1 MRGKLTQEMTD
12 SQKRL
17 IDEGKATALPLIIEC
32 TVFDYHEDE
41 RWDIDITA
49 TLPNVGDGHPSFT
62 AGDETYYAFNGQLYK
77 QKQYFAE
84 IKKRRVRDSTIN
96 VVRNSTSVWEEGA
109 YEGARKNYK
118 DYYSNSIVIN
128 GRVAIPVERPL
139 YARLWRGAITVT
151 EYLDT
156 TLVKDGDTET
166 YINDPSVASWRVP
179 LAYAHKLRYTYL
191 IYLLEHNVTRTFS
204 DETANIPF
212 DNEVV
217 AAALEA
223 NATEAKRGVDAGVYL
238 PTVEEMGAAHALEKI
253 LDDSADSY
261 IRSKLSNTRRIADAL
276 AAYEET
282 CKGATI
288 LWQNIP
294 QDANII

>member
-17 IDEGKATALPLIIEC
+17 INAGKATVLPLIIEC
-32 TVFDYHEDE
+32 TIFDYHEDE
-41 RWDIDITA
+41 RRDIDITA

-62 AGDETYYAFNGQLYK
+62 AGDETYHAFNGQLYK
-77 QKQYFAE
+77 QHFAE
-84 IKKRRVRDSTIN
+84 IKKRRVRNSTIN
-96 VVRNSTSVWEEGA
+96 VVSDSTSVWEEGA
-109 YEGARKNYK
+109 YAGARKNYK

-128 GRVAIPVERPL
+128 NRVAIPVEHPL
-139 YARLWRGAITVT
+139 YAHLWRGAITIT

-253 LDDSADSY
+253 LDDRSDGY

-282 CKGATI
+282 RKGATI
-288 LWQNIP
+288 L
-294 QDANII
+294 

>member
-32 TVFDYHEDE
+32 IVFDYHEDE

-49 TLPNVGDGHPSFT
+49 TLPNVGDSHPSFT

>member
-17 IDEGKATALPLIIEC
+17 IDEGKATGLPVTIEC
-32 TVFDYHEDE
+32 TVFDYHEGE

-109 YEGARKNYK
+109 YAGARKNYK

-128 GRVAIPVERPL
+128 NRVATPIEHPL
-139 YARLWRGAITVT
+139 YARLWRGAITIT

-204 DETANIPF
+204 DKTANIPF
-212 DNEVV
+212 DNEAV

-223 NATEAKRGVDAGVYL
+223 NATEAWRGVDVGVYL
-238 PTVEEMGAAHALEKI
+238 PTVEELGAAHALEKI
-253 LDDSADSY
+253 LDDSADSH

-282 CKGATI
+282 RKGATI
-288 LWQNIP
+288 L
-294 QDANII
+294 

>member
-17 IDEGKATALPLIIEC
+17 INSGKATALPLIIEC
-32 TVFDYHEDE
+32 TIFDYREDE
-41 RWDIDITA
+41 RRDIDITA

-77 QKQYFAE
+77 QYFAE

-96 VVRNSTSVWEEGA
+96 VVSDSTSVWEEGA
-109 YEGARKNYK
+109 YAGARKNYK
-118 DYYSNSIVIN
+118 DYYSNSIIIN
-128 GRVAIPVERPL
+128 NRVAIPVERPL

-191 IYLLEHNVTRTFS
+191 IYLLGHNVTRTFS

-212 DNEVV
+212 DNEAV

-223 NATEAKRGVDAGVYL
+223 NATEAKRGVDVGVYL

-253 LDDSADSY
+253 LDDSADGY
-261 IRSKLSNTRRIADAL
+261 IRSKLSNTRRIAEAL

-282 CKGATI
+282 RKGATI
-288 LWQNIP
+288 L
-294 QDANII
+294 

>member
-238 PTVEEMGAAHALEKI
+238 PTVEEMGAAHVLEKI

>member
-17 IDEGKATALPLIIEC
+17 INVGKATVLPLIIEC
-32 TVFDYHEDE
+32 TIFDYHEDE
-41 RWDIDITA
+41 RRDIDITA

-109 YEGARKNYK
+109 YAGARKNYK

-128 GRVAIPVERPL
+128 NRVAIPVERPL
-139 YARLWRGAITVT
+139 YARLWRGAITIT

-166 YINDPSVASWRVP
+166 YIHDPSVASWSVP

-282 CKGATI
+282 RKGATI
-288 LWQNIP
+288 L
-294 QDANII
+294 